1 MQLDLKP
8 LELAPD
14 WYAIKLAHTPASIYV
29 NVRRQEFSVAP
40 VVSLKQL
47 KSTLVSLSLDD
58 YAKAGL
64 DMKVNAQDLQKRIN
78 RLEGEIKNKA
88 GLEQIKLI
96 TDPERLVAKQET
108 E

>member
-64 DMKVNAQDLQKRIN
+64 DMKVNAQDL
-78 RLEGEIKNKA
+78 
-88 GLEQIKLI
+88 
-96 TDPERLVAKQET
+96 
-108 E
+108 